1 MKKKYQLSGVV
12 TISIFTEV
20 EANSLEEAIQIAE
33 SRDIEAYRFG
43 DKEQASES
51 WVSEEFDGMP
61 NKIRES

>member
-1 MKKKYQLSGVV
+1 MKKYQLSGVV

-33 SRDIEAYRFG
+33 NREIEAYRFK

-61 NKIRES
+61 DKIRES

>member
-1 MKKKYQLSGVV
+1 MKTYKLSGVV

-33 SRDIEAYRFG
+33 NRGIEACRFG
-43 DKEQASES
+43 DKEQAGEV

-61 NKIRES
+61 DKIRES